1 MKKKGEE
8 TKEKIIIHAI
18 DLFYEHGYTKASTRM
33 LVKSAGMTSS
43 AIYNHFKNKDEILF
57 TIIQRTA
64 DKVLFILNQTI
75 KQYKDPVECLKHML
89 TGMMH
94 SLTHPEMRKEIAIL
108 NNELYQLPSDLRK
121 KCNERHREIFEL
133 FRSIIT
139 EIQKR
144 DRSDP
149 INDTVATFGTLGAM
163 LWIKNWYKDDGP
175 LSIDEISDE
184 LINFVLKGLTGCDDV
199 P

>member
-64 DKVLFILNQTI
+64 DKVLFTLNQSI

-94 SLTHPEMRKEIAIL
+94 SLTHPELRKEIAIL

-121 KCNERHREIFEL
+121 KCNERHREIFEIY
-133 FRSIIT
+133 RGIIR
-139 EIQKR
+139 EIQKIEQ
-144 DRSDP
+144 SQP
-149 INDTVATFGTLGAM
+149 INDTVCTFGTLGAM
-163 LWIKNWYKDDGP
+163 LWINNWYKDDGV
-175 LSIDEISDE
+175 LSIDQIAHE
-184 LINFVLKGLTGCDDV
+184 LIKFVFHGLTGCDDV